1 MIVSSTDYGEHP
13 SASEQIAGGD
23 SQRMG
28 EPMDVQQRHVAFAA
42 LDRADVGAVEVGAF
56 GKILLTEAQLT
67 AEFPD
72 AGAERAEG
80 AALVVG
86 RLGHPSTL
94 RVAPSKIY
102 RL

>member
-13 SASEQIAGGD
+13 PASEQIAGGD
-23 SQRMG
+23 SQGAG
-28 EPMDVQQRHVAFAA
+28 EPMDVQQRHIAFAA
-42 LDRADVGAVEVGAF
+42 LDRADVGAMEVGAV
-56 GKILLTEAQLT
+56 GEVLLTEAQLT
-67 AEFPD
+67 AELPD
-72 AGAERAEG
+72 ASAERAEG

-86 RLGHPSTL
+86 RLGHSSTL